1 MKVMIDMPAAFRTIK
16 RVETDSQLRE
26 MPAGSSC
33 QDLSV
38 ETVLS
43 SLPAASDTERLL
55 LVLIHSADTG
65 SRIELRQQSFS
76 KSIGWF
82 TQSTV
87 QLEPGQVAAL
97 RNALGLTGGKTNRLP
112 REFSTVTPAAW
123 QPRVVHADS
132 A

>member
-1 MKVMIDMPAAFRTIK
+1 M
-16 RVETDSQLRE
+16 
-26 MPAGSSC
+26 
-33 QDLSV
+33 

-43 SLPAASDTERLL
+43 SIPSATETERLL
-55 LVLIHSADTG
+55 LVLVQRPEAT
-65 SRIELRQQSFS
+65 SRVELRQQTFS
-76 KSIGWF
+76 NSIGWF

-97 RNALGLTGGKTNRLP
+97 RNALGLTGGKSSARLP

-123 QPRVVHADS
+123 QPRLVHADS

>member
-1 MKVMIDMPAAFRTIK
+1 
-16 RVETDSQLRE
+16 
-26 MPAGSSC
+26 
-33 QDLSV
+33 V
-38 ETVLS
+38 ETVLT
-43 SLPAASDTERLL
+43 SLPSTIETERLL
-55 LVLIHSADTG
+55 LVLVQSADAG
-65 SRIELRQQSFS
+65 SRVELRQQSFS

-87 QLEPGQVAAL
+87 HMEPGQVAAL
-97 RNALGLTGGKTNRLP
+97 RSALGLTTGGKSSSRLP

>member
-1 MKVMIDMPAAFRTIK
+1 M
-16 RVETDSQLRE
+16 
-26 MPAGSSC
+26 
-33 QDLSV
+33 
-38 ETVLS
+38 ETVLTT
-43 SLPAASDTERLL
+43 LPAKSEAERLL
-55 LVLIHSADTG
+55 LVLVQPADAP
-65 SRIELRQQSFS
+65 SRVELRQQSFS

-97 RNALGLTGGKTNRLP
+97 RNALGLTGGKTSARLP
-112 REFSTVTPAAW
+112 REFSTFTPATW

>member
-1 MKVMIDMPAAFRTIK
+1 M
-16 RVETDSQLRE
+16 
-26 MPAGSSC
+26 
-33 QDLSV
+33 
-38 ETVLS
+38 ETVLTT
-43 SLPAASDTERLL
+43 LPSATETERLL
-55 LVLIHSADTG
+55 LVLVQPADAG
-65 SRIELRQQSFS
+65 SRVELRQQSFS

-87 QLEPGQVAAL
+87 HMEPGQVAAL
-97 RNALGLTGGKTNRLP
+97 RSALGMTVGKSTSRLP

>member
-1 MKVMIDMPAAFRTIK
+1 M
-16 RVETDSQLRE
+16 
-26 MPAGSSC
+26 
-33 QDLSV
+33 
-38 ETVLS
+38 ETVLTT
-43 SLPAASDTERLL
+43 LPSATETERLL
-55 LVLIHSADTG
+55 LLLVQSADAG

-87 QLEPGQVAAL
+87 HMEPGQVAAL
-97 RNALGLTGGKTNRLP
+97 RNALGLTTGKSTSRLP

-123 QPRVVHADS
+123 QPRVVDADS

>member
-1 MKVMIDMPAAFRTIK
+1 M
-16 RVETDSQLRE
+16 
-26 MPAGSSC
+26 
-33 QDLSV
+33 
-38 ETVLS
+38 ETVLTTLPS
-43 SLPAASDTERLL
+43 SSETERLV
-55 LVLIHSADTG
+55 LVLVQAVDAG
-65 SRIELRQQSFS
+65 SRVELRQQSFS

-87 QLEPGQVAAL
+87 HMEPGQVAAL
-97 RNALGLTGGKTNRLP
+97 RNALGLTGNRTASRLP